1 MSAPTSSAC
10 ASEDNTEVARS
21 FDTDSSP
28 LFDLLARTALSDQ
41 RAFSQLYQLTSAK
54 LFAVA
59 IRILKH
65 EERAEE
71 CLQEAFVNIWRQ
83 AGTYNADK
91 SAPMTWMTT
100 VVRNRALDL
109 LRQRRP
115 EVQADNP
122 QVLENFRDDSDRT
135 DNVAFADEHRRLED
149 CLGELKDAQRRC
161 VLLAYYGGHTH
172 PELAAQLQVPVGTV
186 KTWIRRGLQQL
197 KQCLD

>member
-1 MSAPTSSAC
+1 MAG
-10 ASEDNTEVARS
+10 ARGGE
-21 FDTDSSP
+21 TLP
-28 LFDLLARTALSDQ
+28 LFDLLARTALGDQ
-41 RAFSQLYQLTSAK
+41 GAFAELYRLTSPK

-115 EVQADNP
+115 EMQADDP
-122 QVLENFRDDSDRT
+122 QVIENIEDNTVRT
-135 DNVAFADEHRRLED
+135 DAVAFGGESERLAR
-149 CLGELKDAQRRC
+149 CLDELKVEQRRC
-161 VLLAYYGGHTH
+161 LLLAYYEGHTH
-172 PELAAQLQVPVGTV
+172 PELAARLEVPVGTV

-197 KQCLD
+197 RQCLDQ